1 MARVNYGIDLGTTNS
16 AIAHFEK
23 GETVIKK
30 SPTQGDTTPSCVAVS
45 PVGRILVGQKAFRQY
60 QKDLQ
65 LSFVRPGYSINSFV
79 EFKRQMGTD
88 ESFYSSNAKKDF
100 SPEELSSEVLKEL
113 KKYDLSGST
122 KCAVI
127 TVPAMFENTQKDAT
141 KRAAKLAGFDYVELI
156 QEPVAASIAYGLTS
170 KMKDAY
176 WLVFDFGGGTFDAAL
191 MKIED
196 GIPTPIGTAGNNKLG
211 GKDID
216 KAIVE
221 QLFIPYFREHYS
233 IDSLLAQKG
242 DAFKNEWKA
251 KAEEAKI
258 QLSFNESFEVETDL
272 GDDYGCDDN
281 GEAFELCMTLT
292 QEEFEPIAAPIYQ
305 KAIDITKELLKK
317 HNLQGSQLGAI
328 VLVGGP
334 THSPIVRKMLR
345 EQITPNVDTS
355 IDPMTCV
362 AEGAALY
369 ASTLEI
375 PEVIQDESRDR
386 SKVQLDVNVKG
397 NSVEDSEFAFV
408 ALRPD
413 KCDNY
418 SEQTVDVEFVR
429 TDGAFQTGKICVG
442 ADGEAVEL
450 RLVKDKTNVFKIH
463 CFDASGNSL
472 ECEPGEIS
480 ILPIGGTDAVMPLFI
495 GIGVANDKGDEIF
508 KKIDGLEKNHMLPA
522 DGVCNGLRT
531 QKAINAGVVEDE
543 IRITIYQTDSY
554 NENTRAL
561 YCNRQYDVVFNG
573 DDIPGF
579 LPINSEVNIRMHAD
593 KSGSIDSFVIN
604 IPYLDFD
611 LDVTD
616 RVTSSTL
623 SAVSNSFILTELRN
637 ASNRAKEANADEL
650 VSEIASLKSKYES
663 MSKDRDSVDAFVEEM
678 KQACRKVDDAY
689 AKGEW
694 DRVEKELRDIFEEVE
709 KDVEKYGNSQ
719 AHNIFEQL
727 KARTEDAIE
736 KKDVA
741 SAKVLTDNLHA
752 FDYKL
757 AEIEY
762 FISWIYGWNRNFE
775 ISDWSNPAR
784 ARQLVNSGLSI
795 INNGPTADQL
805 RPIIRELISL
815 LPDDQAPDMGGGIL
829 RQGGQKPS

>member
-1 MARVNYGIDLGTTNS
+1 
-16 AIAHFEK
+16 
-23 GETVIKK
+23 
-30 SPTQGDTTPSCVAVS
+30 
-45 PVGRILVGQKAFRQY
+45 
-60 QKDLQ
+60 
-65 LSFVRPGYSINSFV
+65 
-79 EFKRQMGTD
+79 
-88 ESFYSSNAKKDF
+88 
-100 SPEELSSEVLKEL
+100 
-113 KKYDLSGST
+113 
-122 KCAVI
+122 
-127 TVPAMFENTQKDAT
+127 MFENTQKDAT

-221 QLFIPYFREHYS
+221 QLFIPYFREHYA
-233 IDSLLAQKG
+233 IDSLLANNG

-292 QEEFEPIAAPIYQ
+292 QKEFEPIAAPIYQ
-305 KAIDITKELLKK
+305 KAIDITKDLLKK

-418 SEQTVDVEFVR
+418 FEKTVDVEFVR
-429 TDGAFQTGKICVG
+429 TDGAFQTGKINVG
-442 ADGEAVEL
+442 AEGEAVEL

-463 CFDASGNSL
+463 CFDAAGNSL
-472 ECEPGEIS
+472 ECEPGEVS

-495 GIGVANDKGDEIF
+495 GIGVANDNGDEVSRRLMALRRIICYLQMVCVMDLGL
-508 KKIDGLEKNHMLPA
+508 KKQLMPA
-522 DGVCNGLRT
+522 
-531 QKAINAGVVEDE
+531 
-543 IRITIYQTDSY
+543 
-554 NENTRAL
+554 
-561 YCNRQYDVVFNG
+561 
-573 DDIPGF
+573 
-579 LPINSEVNIRMHAD
+579 
-593 KSGSIDSFVIN
+593 
-604 IPYLDFD
+604 
-611 LDVTD
+611 
-616 RVTSSTL
+616 
-623 SAVSNSFILTELRN
+623 
-637 ASNRAKEANADEL
+637 
-650 VSEIASLKSKYES
+650 
-663 MSKDRDSVDAFVEEM
+663 
-678 KQACRKVDDAY
+678 
-689 AKGEW
+689 
-694 DRVEKELRDIFEEVE
+694 
-709 KDVEKYGNSQ
+709 
-719 AHNIFEQL
+719 
-727 KARTEDAIE
+727 
-736 KKDVA
+736 
-741 SAKVLTDNLHA
+741 
-752 FDYKL
+752 
-757 AEIEY
+757 
-762 FISWIYGWNRNFE
+762 
-775 ISDWSNPAR
+775 
-784 ARQLVNSGLSI
+784 
-795 INNGPTADQL
+795 
-805 RPIIRELISL
+805 
-815 LPDDQAPDMGGGIL
+815 
-829 RQGGQKPS
+829 